1 MKCLE
6 SFGVKVFFMLL
17 FLQSFSYRFLTFSLY
32 FQKLVIYDNIILKVI
47 GILMDRI
54 DQARIQRT

>member
-1 MKCLE
+1 MKFLE